1 MTTDELL
8 KTNLTIFTAI
18 LGHLEYATCERHA
31 RDIVVMLSGT
41 PFEEYLQVI
50 VDAVITNVETEQ
62 HDVMQYY
69 KETEKLFPEI
79 SPENDILGR
88 LVSLTL
94 LMVTLRLEK
103 DRGRKARTNG

>member
-1 MTTDELL
+1 
-8 KTNLTIFTAI
+8 
-18 LGHLEYATCERHA
+18 
-31 RDIVVMLSGT
+31 MLSGP

>member
-1 MTTDELL
+1 M
-8 KTNLTIFTAI
+8 
-18 LGHLEYATCERHA
+18 
-31 RDIVVMLSGT
+31 
-41 PFEEYLQVI
+41 
-50 VDAVITNVETEQ
+50 ETEQ